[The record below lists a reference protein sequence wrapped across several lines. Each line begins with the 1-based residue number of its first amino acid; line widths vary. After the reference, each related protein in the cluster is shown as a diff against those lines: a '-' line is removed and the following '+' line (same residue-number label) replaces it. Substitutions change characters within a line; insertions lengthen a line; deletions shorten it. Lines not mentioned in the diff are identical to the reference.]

1 MYQALSSRLSQSSRM
16 ATFSV
21 QPMSMASAMTSGAS
35 PYARQKSRI
44 RRRFLGEKPLALG
57 YALPRYSAAATAA
70 PFSGLALISL
80 PISQY
85 NSICGKDAF
94 ISESSAAN
102 MAL

>member
-1 MYQALSSRLSQSSRM
+1 M
-16 ATFSV
+16 V
-21 QPMSMASAMTSGAS
+21 MASAMTSGAS

-44 RRRFLGEKPLALG
+44 RRRFLGERPLASG
-57 YALPRYSAAATAA
+57 YAIERYSAAATAA
-70 PFSGLALISL
+70 PFSGLALTSL

-85 NSICGKDAF
+85 SSICVRNTF

>member
-1 MYQALSSRLSQSSRM
+1 M
-16 ATFSV
+16 ATFRV
-21 QPMSMASAMTSGAS
+21 QPMSMVSAMISGTAS
-35 PYARQKSRI
+35 YAQQKSRI

-70 PFSGLALISL
+70 PFSGLALTSL

-85 NSICGKDAF
+85 SSICGRDDS